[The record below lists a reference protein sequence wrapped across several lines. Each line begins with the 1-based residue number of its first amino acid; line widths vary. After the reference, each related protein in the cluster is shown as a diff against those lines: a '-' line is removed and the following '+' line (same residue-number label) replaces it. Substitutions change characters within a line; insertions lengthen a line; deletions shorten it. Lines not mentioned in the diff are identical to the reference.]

1 MVKGSIVVTID
12 RLDILKLREVT
23 KRVSITHEIL
33 DLAMRLQAFDD
44 VNDVLDLVAMKHTSE
59 ELIEGIR
66 ALTDQVLHLSHKLFL
81 HVHAKKLHVESIVAL
96 TLEDCT
102 SVVSLFHDNLKLS
115 HIVVTLQTTVDI
127 LLKESL
133 TKGTALGFSHSV
145 VHVGE
150 QHLANSSLPHVFCE
164 IVR

>member
-1 MVKGSIVVTID
+1 MIEGRVVITID

-23 KRVSITHEIL
+23 KGVSITHEIL
-33 DLAMRLQAFDD
+33 DLTMRLKAFND
-44 VNDVLDLVAMKHTSE
+44 VNDVLDLVAMKHTGE
-59 ELIEGIR
+59 ELIKGIR

-96 TLEDCT
+96 TLEDRA
-102 SVVSLFHDNLKLS
+102 SVVSLFHYDLELG
-115 HIVVTLQTTVDI
+115 HVVVALQTTVDI

-133 TKGTALGFSHSV
+133 TKSTALGLSHSV

-150 QHLANSSLPHVFCE
+150 QHLANSSLPHVS
-164 IVR
+164 VK

>member
-1 MVKGSIVVTID
+1 MVEGGIIVTID

-23 KRVSITHEIL
+23 KRVSITHKIL
-33 DLAMRLQAFDD
+33 DLTVCLQAFDNVD
-44 VNDVLDLVAMKHTSE
+44 DVLDLVAMKHASE

-102 SVVSLFHDNLKLS
+102 AVVSLFHYDLELG
-115 HIVVTLQTTVDI
+115 HIVVTLQTTVNI
-127 LLKESL
+127 LL
-133 TKGTALGFSHSV
+133 
-145 VHVGE
+145 
-150 QHLANSSLPHVFCE
+150 
-164 IVR
+164 